1 MGRTSR
7 AIGVATV
14 ASGDRLKGRRQAEV
28 PEEFKNVYGTISPSL
43 PNSCHLFAEEG
54 LVIMIRILL
63 VSLLAGAS
71 AFAQTAGAP
80 TGQASTG
87 ASGPQAAP
95 PPIQQPAYNPDNVPP
110 DAAVVV
116 VHGVCPNNIAPANP
130 DACKVVITK
139 QQFIA
144 MLGGMSIASQLTTPS
159 AMRSFAE
166 SYSQLLALAGAGEKA
181 GAENDPRFQEL
192 MRIARIRALADSYR
206 HSLDEKYSNPSQEEI
221 EAYYKENIDK
231 YEALKVERIIVPAA
245 NFNRTPAG
253 RAEYEKK
260 IQQLATDMRERAAK
274 GEETQKLQDEAYKVL
289 NLPSSPRTDLGIK
302 RHGGLPAA
310 IEKDL
315 FALKPG
321 EVTKLET
328 EPSGLNVYKLRSR
341 DTIPVQYV
349 KDEIVRDLH
358 QKNMEAAIKSVTG
371 PVHSELN
378 DQFFGP
384 TGGRGGP
391 ILRTPQPSDRLFP
404 KAVTPS
410 MPLGAASAPN
420 MSPVN
425 SGTAVV
431 PSNTAAPASS
441 KPASPK

>member
-1 MGRTSR
+1 
-7 AIGVATV
+7 
-14 ASGDRLKGRRQAEV
+14 
-28 PEEFKNVYGTISPSL
+28 
-43 PNSCHLFAEEG
+43 
-54 LVIMIRILL
+54 MIRILL
-63 VSLLAGAS
+63 VSVLTAAS

-80 TGQASTG
+80 AGQAWTG
-87 ASGPQAAP
+87 APGPQAAP
-95 PPIQQPAYNPDNVPP
+95 PPIQQPAYNPDNVAP

-116 VHGVCPNNIAPANP
+116 VHGVCPNNAASANP

-144 MLGGMSIASQLTTPS
+144 MIGGMSVASQLTTPS

-166 SYSQLLALAGAGEKA
+166 SYSQLLALASAGEKA

-192 MRIARIRALADSYR
+192 MRIARIRALADTYR
-206 HSLDEKYSNPSQEEI
+206 HSLEEKYSNPSQQEI

-231 YEALKVERIIVPAA
+231 YEALKVERIIVPTA
-245 NFNRTPAG
+245 NFNRTPAA
-253 RAEYEKK
+253 RAEYDKK
-260 IQQLATDMRERAAK
+260 VQQLAADIRERAAR
-274 GEETQKLQDEAYKVL
+274 GEETQKLQDEAYKAL
-289 NLPSSPRTDLGIK
+289 NLPASPRTDLGMK
-302 RHGGLPAA
+302 RHGGLPAT

-358 QKNMEAAIKSVTG
+358 KKNMEEAIKSVTG
-371 PVHSELN
+371 AVHSELN

-391 ILRTPQPSDRLFP
+391 VLRTPQPSDKLFP

-410 MPLGAASAPN
+410 TPLGAASAPN
-420 MSPVN
+420 TPPANPGMAATP
-425 SGTAVV
+425 
-431 PSNTAAPASS
+431 PSTAAPASP